1 MKILFESKSGK
12 KVEKTFNTLTEAKT
26 FVLKNKKAIKEAQIM
41 DELKDLT
48 SFFKENAIL
57 LGSVIIAAYGISSYD
72 YNKRNDMNDLVNRC
86 QVESAV
92 ADEEKNVINVYCKL
106 PFDMEANKHYNAKA
120 GKSRM
125 SNFVT
130 AQKIYTTG
138 NSAGNINGFNTINS
152 NISEYNIRINYND
165 ELDGSK
171 KPVSIEIRPN
181 NKYSAGSK
189 TKIAKLKEHSKIYN
203 VIEEILEDG
212 VR

>member
-1 MKILFESKSGK
+1 MKILFESVSGK
-12 KVEKTFNTLTEAKT
+12 KVEKSFDTLVEAKE
-26 FVLKNKKAIKEAQIM
+26 FVLKNKKAIKESRII

-57 LGSVIIAAYGISSYD
+57 LGSAIIAAYGASNYA

-86 QVESAV
+86 QVVSAV

-125 SNFVT
+125 SKLAT

-138 NSAGNINGFNTINS
+138 NSAGNINS

-165 ELDGSK
+165 EFDGSK

-189 TKIAKLKEHSKIYN
+189 TKVAKLKEHSKIYN

>member
-12 KVEKTFNTLTEAKT
+12 KVEKTFNTLTEAKK
-26 FVLKNKKAIKEAQIM
+26 FVLKNKKVIKEAQII

-57 LGSVIIAAYGISSYD
+57 LGSVIIAAYGISSYA

-86 QVESAV
+86 QIESAV
-92 ADEEKNVINVYCKL
+92 ADEEKNVINVRCKL
-106 PFDMEANKHYNAKA
+106 PFDMEANKHYNAKV
-120 GKSRM
+120 GKSR
-125 SNFVT
+125 
-130 AQKIYTTG
+130 
-138 NSAGNINGFNTINS
+138 IN
-152 NISEYNIRINYND
+152 EYNIRINYND

-181 NKYSAGSK
+181 NNYSTGSK
-189 TKIAKLKEHSKIYN
+189 TKVAKLKEHSKIYN